1 MNIVDQLLKIDLGEI
16 EVPKTLKKMYCK
28 KIKQTLEFDCVAVDP
43 EKANSIS
50 AKAMGMEKGEIT
62 EVKMFDLK
70 VFTLM
75 EGCKIF
81 KNNEVLK
88 HFKSPTPVE
97 LIKTLLTDGEI
108 SELYNT
114 ITDLSAYKEAGED
127 EIKN

>member
-16 EVPKTLKKMYCK
+16 EVPKTVKTMYCK
-28 KIKQTLEFDCVAVDP
+28 KIKQTLEFECVAVDP

-50 AKAMGMEKGEIT
+50 AKAMNMTQGDIT
-62 EVKMFDLK
+62 EIKMFDLK

-81 KNNEVLK
+81 KEQNVLD
-88 HFKSPTPVE
+88 HFKCPTPIE

-114 ITDLSAYKEAGED
+114 VVELSAYKEAGED

>member
-16 EVPKTLKKMYCK
+16 EVPRTVKKMFCK
-28 KIKQTLEFDCVAVDP
+28 KIKQTLEFECVAVDP

-75 EGCKIF
+75 EACKVF
-81 KNNEVLK
+81 KDKTVLD
-88 HFKSPTPVE
+88 HFKCPTPIE

-108 SELYNT
+108 NELYNT
-114 ITDLSAYKEAGED
+114 ITDLSAYKEAEEG